1 MSLPRNRMKP
11 EDRMDRFARG
21 PFQVAYEARVDVCA
35 LRQKRVANAHRR
47 REETQLDA
55 LLVWKDENVRYL
67 TDLRPQLIAGK
78 TTALNG
84 ALLTADHPPILF
96 CSGGERDRAERT
108 MPWITEIHTIPI
120 IEERSLI
127 DGFVHAIL
135 SPVLQ
140 KHGLTRARIGMDEA
154 NTSLVQF
161 ISKYLPEV
169 RLADGD
175 TPMQQARK
183 IKLPEEI
190 AMLEEAT

>member
-1 MSLPRNRMKP
+1 MKP

-21 PFQVAYEARVDVCA
+21 QFQVAYEARVDVGA
-35 LRQKRVANAHRR
+35 WREKRIANAQRR
-47 REETQLDA
+47 REEAQLDA

-84 ALLTADHPPILF
+84 ALLTADHRPILF

-127 DGFVHAIL
+127 DGFVRAIL
-135 SPVLQ
+135 SPVLP
-140 KHGLTRARIGMDEA
+140 KHGLTRAHIGMDEA
-154 NTSLVQF
+154 NTSVMQL
-161 ISKYLPEV
+161 IGKYLPEV
-169 RLADGD
+169 RLQDGN
-175 TPMQQARK
+175 TPMQQARR

-190 AMLEEAT
+190 AMLEEA

>member
-1 MSLPRNRMKP
+1 M
-11 EDRMDRFARG
+11 ERFAQG
-21 PFQVAYEARVDVCA
+21 GFHVTYEKRVDLEA
-35 LRQKRVANAHRR
+35 LRKKRIARADEQRKKAGLN
-47 REETQLDA
+47 A

-96 CSGGERDRAERT
+96 CSGGERDRADRT

-127 DGFVHAIL
+127 DGFVRAIL

-140 KHGLTRARIGMDEA
+140 KHGLTRARIGM
-154 NTSLVQF
+154 
-161 ISKYLPEV
+161 
-169 RLADGD
+169 
-175 TPMQQARK
+175 
-183 IKLPEEI
+183 
-190 AMLEEAT
+190 